1 MSGLDNDASRV
12 VSVSVDNIMKVR
24 LKLKNKRTCTKNTK
38 FKMARISMPNIGVHV
53 QNE

>member
-24 LKLKNKRTCTKNTK
+24 LKLKNKQTFTKKTK
-38 FKMARISMPNIGVHV
+38 FKMARISMPSIGVHV
-53 QNE
+53 LNK